1 MRAGRGLGKVRRGG
15 ARKGLWILGLKK
27 WGAPDFALWSLGLR
41 GSRDSGILLVRC
53 AEVARAAGAL
63 GTRRKQAA
71 RGGAVPGLGAAL
83 QSGKR
88 EGSRQG
94 GAGSSGERRAV
105 WGSLGAWGRGV
116 VRRQSRSGPRGE
128 AAGRGGAVI
137 GQALG
142 EGSCSEVSSSRKLP
156 LASFSL
162 SRTTSRTSV
171 LAHHGCSR

>member
-1 MRAGRGLGKVRRGG
+1 M
-15 ARKGLWILGLKK
+15 
-27 WGAPDFALWSLGLR
+27 
-41 GSRDSGILLVRC
+41 RC
-53 AEVARAAGAL
+53 AEVARAARAL
-63 GTRRKQAA
+63 GTRRRQAA

-83 QSGKR
+83 QSGKP

-116 VRRQSRSGPRGE
+116 VRRQSRSGQRGE

-142 EGSCSEVSSSRKLP
+142 EGSCSEVSSSR
-156 LASFSL
+156 
-162 SRTTSRTSV
+162 
-171 LAHHGCSR
+171 

>member
-1 MRAGRGLGKVRRGG
+1 M
-15 ARKGLWILGLKK
+15 
-27 WGAPDFALWSLGLR
+27 
-41 GSRDSGILLVRC
+41 RC

-63 GTRRKQAA
+63 GTRRKQTA

-116 VRRQSRSGPRGE
+116 VRGQSRSGPRGE

-142 EGSCSEVSSSRKLP
+142 EGSCSEVSSSR
-156 LASFSL
+156 
-162 SRTTSRTSV
+162 
-171 LAHHGCSR
+171 